1 MRLGLLRCRSREL
14 DRRGS
19 AGRRAG
25 PCVKLGRIG
34 VIRTSGVGVALL
46 LLAACGTSAPAA
58 TTPAPVTTTA
68 TSPTPT
74 ESQST
79 SPHRVRR
86 LPRRL
91 RLLLKWQ
98 CLDRVPT
105 ASKDKGRIAVAVA
118 SAHVPSTVSLIL
130 GTQVIG
136 SIEKQGMSEV
146 VVRLCSAPL
155 TDDELVDVAVIIART
170 IYAAPGHDTVSLLKV
185 SSWVPDGSDSVKQ
198 DHSATTDDY
207 QLTLWDAADDLVK
220 VGWDLT

>member
-1 MRLGLLRCRSREL
+1 MAVPRE
-14 DRRGS
+14 
-19 AGRRAG
+19 
-25 PCVKLGRIG
+25 
-34 VIRTSGVGVALL
+34 
-46 LLAACGTSAPAA
+46 
-58 TTPAPVTTTA
+58 
-68 TSPTPT
+68 
-74 ESQST
+74 
-79 SPHRVRR
+79 
-86 LPRRL
+86 
-91 RLLLKWQ
+91 

-155 TDDELVDVAVIIART
+155 TDDELVDVAVIIARA